1 MKKRNIIK
9 DVNSDGGIAQSVEQ
23 RNHNP
28 CVGGSNPS
36 LATIQEGCHEA
47 AFFVYCFVRTPDTVG
62 GGRKKNNRCSG
73 CFSTNGEGLSACEP
87 KKFAVKQ
94 ALQTE

>member
-47 AFFVYCFVRTPDTVG
+47 AFFVFFYFSCF
-62 GGRKKNNRCSG
+62 
-73 CFSTNGEGLSACEP
+73 L
-87 KKFAVKQ
+87 
-94 ALQTE
+94 

>member
-47 AFFVYCFVRTPDTVG
+47 AFFVFFLFFLFLIKTPD
-62 GGRKKNNRCSG
+62 SI
-73 CFSTNGEGLSACEP
+73 
-87 KKFAVKQ
+87 
-94 ALQTE
+94 

>member
-36 LATIQEGCHEA
+36 LATIKEKTPEAQEFFCAQKLRFEA
-47 AFFVYCFVRTPDTVG
+47 PTLSGAG
-62 GGRKKNNRCSG
+62 GKKTFR
-73 CFSTNGEGLSACEP
+73 
-87 KKFAVKQ
+87 
-94 ALQTE
+94 